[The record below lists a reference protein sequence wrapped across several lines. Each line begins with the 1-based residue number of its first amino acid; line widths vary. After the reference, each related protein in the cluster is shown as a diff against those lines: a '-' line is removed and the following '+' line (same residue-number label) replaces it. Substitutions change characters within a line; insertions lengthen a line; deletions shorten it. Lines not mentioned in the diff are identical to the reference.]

1 MTKDSLG
8 VLLEQFMTG
17 SKVSE
22 CISLFFAVKDIKKKM
37 AMKEW
42 VIKVVMLHIL
52 ILELT
57 HFLIVPLIPDAVQS
71 R

>member
-1 MTKDSLG
+1 MTEDSLG

-22 CISLFFAVKDIKKKM
+22 CISLFFAEIDKKKM